1 MILYVI
7 NILMMM
13 IERYNALRRLVK
25 INFFL
30 FILWVIVDIDDI
42 EKMNIILKVFY
53 LFGLYFL

>member
-13 IERYNALRRLVK
+13 IERYNVLRRLVK

-42 EKMNIILKVFY
+42 EKINIVLKVF
-53 LFGLYFL
+53 